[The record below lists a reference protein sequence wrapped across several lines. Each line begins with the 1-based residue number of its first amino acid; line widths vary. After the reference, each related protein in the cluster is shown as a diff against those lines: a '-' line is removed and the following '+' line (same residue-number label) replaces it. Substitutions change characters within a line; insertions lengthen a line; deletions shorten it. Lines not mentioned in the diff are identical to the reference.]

1 MAKLGKSQLPA
12 GHSFND
18 FQAFGPVATKD
29 GEFSGM
35 KMADFGCFKQEKVDS
50 NKMYYA
56 AVLKSKKT
64 NNWFTYFE
72 WGRTGQSNRDC
83 QFEEFNSES
92 AAQVAFEKQCHSKND
107 KRGIWVDICGHKT
120 LQAKPNKDVY
130 LVRVLAGRQTFIPD
144 ANSITSAVPVK
155 PAASPQLKQKQY
167 DGHSEALLKD
177 LVGGTVN
184 YARSSMATGVLPSQD
199 AIDLGRTIL
208 LQAQNELSCQN
219 KQGLKDLTYQLYSR
233 IPKHKPRNVAEE
245 SWLLNKDNIFEWQN
259 DLDAYESALSNQTY
273 VDNSSDFGDLPF
285 DIKYVDR
292 VSELGK
298 FLYSWWAKSTL
309 NRHGYLKGMS
319 IKGIWEIFRDDKK
332 FKQKREVVKSS
343 RNNERPLFQD
353 EIKKS
358 ALDKNANVNWLFH
371 GTRSCNLLS
380 ILKDGLRLPR
390 QLSGVTITGA
400 LFGPGV
406 YWADD
411 WKKSAGYTS
420 LGNSYWSQGSG
431 KIANRSAFM
440 FTGEVI
446 LGDIYVSGYGYTKA
460 EPPSG
465 YHSVMGSAGKSGVAN
480 NEFIVYN
487 TDQCKIRYLVEF
499 DA

>member
-1 MAKLGKSQLPA
+1 M
-12 GHSFND
+12 
-18 FQAFGPVATKD
+18 
-29 GEFSGM
+29 
-35 KMADFGCFKQEKVDS
+35 
-50 NKMYYA
+50 
-56 AVLKSKKT
+56 
-64 NNWFTYFE
+64 
-72 WGRTGQSNRDC
+72 
-83 QFEEFNSES
+83 
-92 AAQVAFEKQCHSKND
+92 
-107 KRGIWVDICGHKT
+107 
-120 LQAKPNKDVY
+120 
-130 LVRVLAGRQTFIPD
+130 
-144 ANSITSAVPVK
+144 
-155 PAASPQLKQKQY
+155 
-167 DGHSEALLKD
+167 
-177 LVGGTVN
+177 
-184 YARSSMATGVLPSQD
+184 
-199 AIDLGRTIL
+199 
-208 LQAQNELSCQN
+208 
-219 KQGLKDLTYQLYSR
+219 
-233 IPKHKPRNVAEE
+233 
-245 SWLLNKDNIFEWQN
+245 
-259 DLDAYESALSNQTY
+259 
-273 VDNSSDFGDLPF
+273 PF

-332 FKQKREVVKSS
+332 FKQKREIIKSS

-358 ALDKNANVNWLFH
+358 DLDKNANVNWLFH

-446 LGDIYVSGYGYTKA
+446 LGDIYVSGYGYSKA
-460 EPPSG
+460 EPPGG